1 MAKQADKSAVARQV
15 ELIIRRL
22 GSLSTLPEVAVM
34 YLGQLAGNG
43 ADAAALNEIIESD
56 PALTARILALAH
68 DKAVAFTDE
77 APSVSEAALKL
88 PAAMIRDAVLSV
100 KVFQAFDADFDPDS
114 RRTLPRRELAMHALA
129 VACCAQQI
137 GEIAL
142 PARERRMA
150 FSAGLL
156 HDIGK
161 IAIDQIMP
169 KSFSRIVEQA
179 KAQLSPIHAV
189 EKKHLG
195 LDHTIIGK
203 RLAEKWSLP
212 VEIAY
217 AIWLHHTDAEIIS
230 ENMPTAKMALVV
242 QLADIIARQNH
253 IGLSGSFDTPEST
266 EAICRALSLPS
277 EQVEMIRSGLE
288 EAVGRRSQLLGLQ
301 QPGGQAAY
309 CGLISETAARLA
321 KEHTDLSISHTQK
334 MVASAQMEFVG
345 DFLPAVKGNEAAID
359 VACELVARW
368 QKHYQTGPACVYV
381 VEDPNE
387 AFVEMATVDKTGRT
401 DTVLVNVPSGTPA
414 IGDVL
419 QKEFVIVNAADHV
432 GWVFEQTDFEMDLSV
447 AKVLPLPACGK
458 TSAVLIFEPRTPF
471 DPARRPELFAAVASV
486 AGSVIELTLT
496 NLRHSRLA
504 ERFAELLGRL
514 KTTRNELTEA
524 KSLAGIAEMAAG
536 AAHELN
542 NPLSVISGRAQLLQN
557 TETDADKKQM
567 LKQIQLRTREISQVV
582 VDLMSFARPAE
593 PSAAEVGLRALID
606 QAVADTTKAHG
617 LAAMEVEIAGIDE
630 SCEVYVDRGQ
640 IARAIANILSN
651 SLDAY
656 KAGSGPVRIDA
667 ACAQSEGAVTFRII
681 DFGCGMDGE
690 TIAKAC
696 RPFFSAKPAGR
707 KRGMGLAHSLR
718 LLQLNKG
725 ALSITSEVDKSTTVT
740 VTLPKK

>member
-1 MAKQADKSAVARQV
+1 MAKRENKSAVARQV
-15 ELIIRRL
+15 ELIIRRM

-43 ADAAALNEIIESD
+43 FDAGALEEIIESD

-68 DKAVAFTDE
+68 EKAVAFTDDV
-77 APSVSEAALKL
+77 PSVAEAVAKL
-88 PAAMIRDAVLSV
+88 PAALIRDAVLSV

-114 RRTLPRRELAMHALA
+114 RRTLPRKELAMHALA

-142 PARERRMA
+142 PARERQMA

-161 IAIDQIMP
+161 IAIDQVMP
-169 KSFSRIVEQA
+169 KSFSRIVDQA
-179 KAQLSPIHAV
+179 KSQLSPIHVV
-189 EKKHLG
+189 EKEHLG

-203 RLAEKWSLP
+203 RLAEQWSLP
-212 VEIAY
+212 VEISY

-230 ENMPTAKMALVV
+230 ENVPAAKMALVV
-242 QLADIIARQNH
+242 QLADIIARQSG
-253 IGLSGSFDTPEST
+253 IGLSGSFDTPESI
-266 EAICRALSLPS
+266 EAICRGLSLS
-277 EQVEMIRSGLE
+277 SDQVETIRGGLA

-301 QPGGQAAY
+301 QPGGQAAS
-309 CGLISETAARLA
+309 CELIFETAARLA
-321 KEHTDLSISHTQK
+321 KEHTDLSTSHTQTTI
-334 MVASAQMEFVG
+334 ASAQMEFVG
-345 DFLPAVKGNEAAID
+345 DFLPAVEGNEAAID
-359 VACELVARW
+359 VACKFVAEW

-381 VEDPNE
+381 VEDSNE

-401 DTVLVNVPSGTPA
+401 DTVLVNVPSGVPA
-414 IGDVL
+414 IPEVL
-419 QKEFVIVNAADHV
+419 QKEFVIVDAADHV
-432 GWVFEQTDFEMDLSV
+432 GWVFERTDFEMDLSV

-458 TSAVLIFEPRTPF
+458 TAAVLIFEPRTPF
-471 DPARRPELFAAVASV
+471 DPAGRPELFAAVASV
-486 AGSVIELTLT
+486 AGSVIELALT
-496 NLRHSRLA
+496 NLRHNRLA
-504 ERFAELLGRL
+504 ERFAELLGSL
-514 KTTRNELTEA
+514 KTTRGELTEA

-542 NPLSVISGRAQLLQN
+542 NPLSVISGRAQLLQDS
-557 TETDADKKQM
+557 EADADKKQM
-567 LKQIQLRTREISQVV
+567 LKQIQSRTREISQIVA
-582 VDLMSFARPAE
+582 DLMSFARPAE
-593 PSAAEVGLRALID
+593 PSAEVVGLRALID
-606 QAVADTTKAHG
+606 QAVANTTKAHG

-630 SCEVYVDRGQ
+630 SVDVCVDRGQ
-640 IARAIANILSN
+640 IVRAIANILSN
-651 SLDAY
+651 SLEAY
-656 KAGSGPVRIDA
+656 KGGSGLVQIDT

-718 LLQLNKG
+718 LLELNKG
-725 ALSITSEVDKSTTVT
+725 TLSIAG
-740 VTLPKK
+740 

>member
-1 MAKQADKSAVARQV
+1 MAKREDKSAVARQV

-43 ADAAALNEIIESD
+43 VDAAALNEIIESD
-56 PALTARILALAH
+56 PALTARIFSLAH
-68 DKAVAFTDE
+68 DKGVAFTDDV
-77 APSVSEAALKL
+77 PSVSEAVAKL
-88 PAAMIRDAVLSV
+88 PAALIRDAVLSV

-114 RRTLPRRELAMHALA
+114 RRTLPRKELAMHALA

-142 PARERRMA
+142 PVRDRQMA

-169 KSFSRIVEQA
+169 KSFSMIVEQA
-179 KAQLSPIHAV
+179 KSQLSPIHVV
-189 EKKHLG
+189 EKEHLG

-217 AIWLHHTDAEIIS
+217 AIWLHHSDAEVIS

-242 QLADIIARQNH
+242 QLADIIARQSH

-266 EAICRALSLPS
+266 DAICRGLSLSS
-277 EQVEMIRSGLE
+277 EQVEMIRGSLK

-301 QPGGQAAY
+301 QPGGQGAY

-321 KEHTDLSISHTQK
+321 KEHTDLSTSHTQTTA
-334 MVASAQMEFVG
+334 ASAQMEFVG
-345 DFLPAVKGNEAAID
+345 DFLPAVEGNEAAID
-359 VACELVARW
+359 VACKFVAGW

-381 VEDPNE
+381 VEDGNE
-387 AFVEMATVDKTGRT
+387 AFVEMATVDKRGQT

-414 IGDVL
+414 IPEVL
-419 QKEFVIVNAADHV
+419 QKEFVIVNAVDHV
-432 GWVFEQTDFEMDLSV
+432 GWAFERIDFEMDLSV

-458 TSAVLIFEPRTPF
+458 TAAVLIFEPRTPF
-471 DPARRPELFAAVASV
+471 DPAERPELFAAVASV

-514 KTTRNELTEA
+514 KTTRNELAEA

-542 NPLSVISGRAQLLQN
+542 NPLSVISGRAQLLQD
-557 TETDADKKQM
+557 TEADADKKQM
-567 LKQIQLRTREISQVV
+567 LKQIQLRTREISQIVA
-582 VDLMSFARPAE
+582 DLMSFARPAE
-593 PSAAEVGLRALID
+593 PAAEVVGLRALID
-606 QAVADTTKAHG
+606 QAVANTTKAHS

-630 SCEVYVDRGQ
+630 SVDVCVDRGQ
-640 IARAIANILSN
+640 IVRAIANILSN
-651 SLDAY
+651 SLEAY
-656 KAGSGPVRIDA
+656 KAGSGPVQIDA

-696 RPFFSAKPAGR
+696 QPFFSARPAGR

-725 ALSITSEVDKSTTVT
+725 TLSIAGEVDKGATVT